1 MAYTVIAAVESGPV
15 ATVASSVTDALRLVH
30 DLEKGAD
37 QITIASDN
45 GWILTVDELEALA
58 KP

>member
-15 ATVASSVTDALRLVH
+15 ATVAFSVTDALRLVH

-37 QITIASDN
+37 QIRSRSLAIAVGS
-45 GWILTVDELEALA
+45 
-58 KP
+58 